1 MTMKRF
7 LFAATIV
14 MATTMVGAPA
24 HAQLKF
30 DPNQVAILRW
40 YKANQTTSIFLV
52 GNPVRV
58 AFDGFSI
65 WATSIN
71 ANN

>member
-1 MTMKRF
+1 
-7 LFAATIV
+7 
-14 MATTMVGAPA
+14 MAVAMIGAGPA
-24 HAQLKF
+24 RARLKY